1 MLSSPSS
8 TATRILRSSSS
19 SAMSAVDWFVK
30 LWDHKKVQERIS
42 ITKKSDSYHMWI
54 CDICVYLYNFFFFF
68 LIFPRVLILRWL
80 ISSIQWIV
88 CWIYWRFLGL
98 GFLVFCI
105 STQWAFATQLCWT
118 IVTIL
123 GCRWFG
129 VIELASFSH
138 CSSVLIFI
146 CLYKQAHRI
155 LSRNIIIM
163 LFLVYM
169 LCYVKHVLV
178 HVEWSILLWHVYCL
192 AKGLFDQYTLSI
204 FASWLQNFKSFV
216 LLISFIKAF

>member
-80 ISSIQWIV
+80 YIEHSMDCVLNLLAVSG
-88 CWIYWRFLGL
+88 FGL
-98 GFLVFCI
+98 SGFLYFNTVGLCYPTMLDNCHNSGMQMVRRNWTCQFQPLLLSPHFHLPI
-105 STQWAFATQLCWT
+105 QTSPQNSKPQYNNYAFPCLHVMLCKT
-118 IVTIL
+118 CFGT
-123 GCRWFG
+123 CRM
-129 VIELASFSH
+129 I
-138 CSSVLIFI
+138 
-146 CLYKQAHRI
+146 
-155 LSRNIIIM
+155 NII
-163 LFLVYM
+163 LTCVLSCKRLVWPIYSFNI
-169 LCYVKHVLV
+169 CKLV
-178 HVEWSILLWHVYCL
+178 T
-192 AKGLFDQYTLSI
+192 KF
-204 FASWLQNFKSFV
+204 
-216 LLISFIKAF
+216 